1 MIMNKEI
8 RFYTTEEEAR
18 KAAKQSKYNVFY
30 LEEDNWDDY
39 GYKTLFVLNQVD
51 NDGVLNS
58 IGSVK
63 IAQKGQKEGRTKFN
77 SKSFNEL
84 SEDYFS
90 LGLYQEYYEDLKELD
105 EAADVL
111 QKLRDIAYEGN
122 EQECKDRCKRLCNE
136 EKVVRLSLLRAK
148 DLATVVRDFR
158 GVFKS
163 IEPYKI
169 IGFSY
174 LFNSEGI
181 NASDGYSSK
190 ELKCDVELDNFIPS
204 NIHALIGINGVGKT
218 RFLNEIIKSYLFK
231 KEPFISIIGN
241 DRKEQLGE
249 LNFDKD
255 EMLSRKGTELSFS
268 HITYVPAD
276 STVANGIFEFEVDEG
291 KEIDYFNMF
300 IEFGLSLQDDKNNRS
315 IETISNL
322 SSVQQEEGT
331 RAKEIFRFYSW
342 LLYSLDMTGES
353 FIPSLDD
360 YVRQKNEKKFTKWF
374 KEENLKGL
382 SSGQL
387 KTLYLFY
394 SMTNIVERGLYVID
408 EPENSLHAPLLSA
421 FMYTLRKLLVKRK
434 AMAIIATHSP
444 VVLREVP
451 RNCVHVLRSREG
463 LRYVTH
469 PSIETFGENL
479 GVLLNEIFGLNADKS
494 GYFTYLK
501 EKAKEA
507 YRACKGDLSEEKTF
521 KDVCIKKFGAKLG
534 MEARA
539 LLPYIV
545 KEAQLEVDGER
556 SNEKY

>member
-1 MIMNKEI
+1 
-8 RFYTTEEEAR
+8 
-18 KAAKQSKYNVFY
+18 
-30 LEEDNWDDY
+30 
-39 GYKTLFVLNQVD
+39 
-51 NDGVLNS
+51 
-58 IGSVK
+58 
-63 IAQKGQKEGRTKFN
+63 
-77 SKSFNEL
+77 
-84 SEDYFS
+84 
-90 LGLYQEYYEDLKELD
+90 
-105 EAADVL
+105 
-111 QKLRDIAYEGN
+111 
-122 EQECKDRCKRLCNE
+122 
-136 EKVVRLSLLRAK
+136 
-148 DLATVVRDFR
+148 
-158 GVFKS
+158 
-163 IEPYKI
+163 
-169 IGFSY
+169 
-174 LFNSEGI
+174 
-181 NASDGYSSK
+181 
-190 ELKCDVELDNFIPS
+190 
-204 NIHALIGINGVGKT
+204 
-218 RFLNEIIKSYLFK
+218 
-231 KEPFISIIGN
+231 
-241 DRKEQLGE
+241 
-249 LNFDKD
+249 
-255 EMLSRKGTELSFS
+255 
-268 HITYVPAD
+268 
-276 STVANGIFEFEVDEG
+276 
-291 KEIDYFNMF
+291 
-300 IEFGLSLQDDKNNRS
+300 
-315 IETISNL
+315 
-322 SSVQQEEGT
+322 
-331 RAKEIFRFYSW
+331 
-342 LLYSLDMTGES
+342 MTGES

-545 KEAQLEVDGER
+545 KEAQSEVDGER
-556 SNEKY
+556 SNKKILKVSLRIFFQNQICENKTRVKKILIISVKFIPFCLRF